1 MTPKQ
6 RRFVELYNGNATE
19 AAIAAGYS
27 RKTARSIGQRILTN
41 VDIAEAIKAREDK
54 ELRHFIANREER
66 QRLWTEIMN
75 DPEMKTSDRLRASEL
90 LGRSEG
96 DFIERQAVELS
107 GSVNVFSAEIRKEL
121 LRLLELIPLLR
132 SLKSGL

>member
-41 VDIAEAIKAREDK
+41 VDVAEAIKAREDK

-121 LRLLELIPLLR
+121 LRLLE
-132 SLKSGL
+132 SD

>member
-41 VDIAEAIKAREDK
+41 VDISEAIKAREDK

-121 LRLLELIPLLR
+121 LRLLE
-132 SLKSGL
+132 SD

>member
-27 RKTARSIGQRILTN
+27 RKTARAIGRQNLTKPY
-41 VDIAEAIKAREDK
+41 IAEAVRNREDK
-54 ELRHFIANREER
+54 KLRSFIANREER

-75 DPEMKTSDRLRASEL
+75 DPEMKTSDKLRASEL

-107 GSVNVFSAEIRKEL
+107 GSINVFLTDVRDEL
-121 LRLLELIPLLR
+121 LRGLR
-132 SLKSGL
+132 DE

>member
-41 VDIAEAIKAREDK
+41 VDISEAIKAREDK

-121 LRLLELIPLLR
+121 LRLPE
-132 SLKSGL
+132 SD

>member
-19 AAIAAGYS
+19 AAIAAGFS

-41 VDIAEAIKAREDK
+41 VDISEAIKAREDK
-54 ELRHFIANREER
+54 KLRSFIASREER

-75 DPEMKTSDRLRASEL
+75 DPEMKASDRLRASEL

-121 LRLLELIPLLR
+121 LRLPE
-132 SLKSGL
+132 SD

>member
-41 VDIAEAIKAREDK
+41 VDISEAIKAREDK

-107 GSVNVFSAEIRKEL
+107 GSINVFLPGAREEL
-121 LRLLELIPLLR
+121 LRGLR
-132 SLKSGL
+132 DE

>member
-27 RKTARSIGQRILTN
+27 RKTARAIGQRILTN
-41 VDIAEAIKAREDK
+41 VDISEAIKAREDK

-107 GSVNVFSAEIRKEL
+107 GSVNVFSVEIRKEL
-121 LRLLELIPLLR
+121 IRLLE
-132 SLKSGL
+132 GD

>member
-27 RKTARSIGQRILTN
+27 QKTARAIGRQNLTKPY
-41 VDIAEAIKAREDK
+41 IAEAVRNREDK
-54 ELRHFIANREER
+54 KLRSFIASREER

-75 DPEMKTSDRLRASEL
+75 DPEMKASDRLRASEL

-107 GSVNVFSAEIRKEL
+107 GSVNVFSVEIRKEL
-121 LRLLELIPLLR
+121 IRLLE
-132 SLKSGL
+132 GD

>member
-41 VDIAEAIKAREDK
+41 VDISEAIKAREDK
-54 ELRHFIANREER
+54 KLRSFIASREER

-121 LRLLELIPLLR
+121 LRLPE
-132 SLKSGL
+132 SD

>member
-27 RKTARSIGQRILTN
+27 RKTARAIGRQNLTKPY
-41 VDIAEAIKAREDK
+41 IAEAVRNREDK
-54 ELRHFIANREER
+54 KLRSFIANREER

-121 LRLLELIPLLR
+121 LRLLE
-132 SLKSGL
+132 SD

>member
-27 RKTARSIGQRILTN
+27 PKTAYSQGQRLLKN

-75 DPEMKTSDRLRASEL
+75 DPEMKTSDKLRASEL

-96 DFIERQAVELS
+96 DFIERREVEVS
-107 GSVNVFSAEIRKEL
+107 GRIDVFLPDVRDEL
-121 LRLLELIPLLR
+121 LRGLR
-132 SLKSGL
+132 DE

>member
-27 RKTARSIGQRILTN
+27 QKTARAIGRQNLTKPY
-41 VDIAEAIKAREDK
+41 IAEAVRNREDK
-54 ELRHFIANREER
+54 KLRSFIASREER

-75 DPEMKTSDRLRASEL
+75 DPEMKASDRLRASEL

-107 GSVNVFSAEIRKEL
+107 GSVNVFSVEIRKEL
-121 LRLLELIPLLR
+121 IRLLE
-132 SLKSGL
+132 SD

>member
-121 LRLLELIPLLR
+121 LRLLE
-132 SLKSGL
+132 SD

>member
-41 VDIAEAIKAREDK
+41 VNISEAIKAREDK
-54 ELRHFIANREER
+54 ELRPFIANREER

-75 DPEMKTSDRLRASEL
+75 DPEMKTSDKLRASEL

-107 GSVNVFSAEIRKEL
+107 GSVNVFLTDVREEL
-121 LRLLELIPLLR
+121 LRGLR
-132 SLKSGL
+132 DE